1 MMVMWAAGAVST
13 VSVAVHDGSGGL
25 GSQADI
31 GLGMGGGGELSTGF
45 DAELVL
51 RLPGAIGVDGPVAA
65 HMGGESTETG
75 TFTTGD
81 EDDTDD

>member
-1 MMVMWAAGAVST
+1 MMVMWAAGAVLSRFL
-13 VSVAVHDGSGGL
+13 VDAVHDESGGT
-25 GSQADI
+25 
-31 GLGMGGGGELSTGF
+31 GGLSTGF

-51 RLPGAIGVDGPVAA
+51 CLPGAIGVDGPVAA
-65 HMGGESTETG
+65 HMGSEGTETG